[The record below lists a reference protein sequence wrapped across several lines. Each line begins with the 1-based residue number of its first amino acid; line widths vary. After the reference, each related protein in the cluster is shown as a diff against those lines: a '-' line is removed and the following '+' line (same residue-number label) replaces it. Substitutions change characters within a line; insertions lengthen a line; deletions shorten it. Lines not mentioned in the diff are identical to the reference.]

1 LSSVGSGAIVAGG
14 VGALILLL
22 LSNGFTKVKAF
33 AEKNGDTTISGFDPN
48 GKPIN
53 VQLKNDAVISPQFDQ
68 VRITTTRAT
77 FRDSNQPDFELK
89 NQSSV
94 IKRIFA
100 ISLVPDGTF
109 QTDGIVK
116 ITLNEAPLFPITPL
130 VVGDFQ
136 DVSGLN
142 IPIPDTYGLKI
153 LPKESL
159 RVFIASPTGSLVGLT
174 IAIFIGELP

>member
-1 LSSVGSGAIVAGG
+1 LSAGGAIVAGG
-14 VGALILLL
+14 IGALILLL

-33 AEKNGDTTISGFDPN
+33 ATENGDTRLTAIDPN
-48 GKPIN
+48 GKPVN
-53 VQLKNDAVISPQFDQ
+53 VQLKNNAVITSQFDQ
-68 VRITTTRAT
+68 VRSPPTNTV
-77 FRDSNQPDFELK
+77 FNNSNQPDFELK
-89 NQSSV
+89 NFSSV

-100 ISLVPDGTF
+100 VSLVPDGTF

-159 RVFIASPTGSLVGLT
+159 KVFIASPTGTLVGMT
-174 IAIFIGELP
+174 VAIFIGELP

>member
-1 LSSVGSGAIVAGG
+1 MSAIGGAIAGG
-14 VGALILLL
+14 ITAVILLL
-22 LSNGFTKVKAF
+22 ITNGFTKIQQIAM
-33 AEKNGDTTISGFDPN
+33 KNGDTLLKAIDKN
-48 GKPIN
+48 GVPVN
-53 VQLKNDAVISPQFDQ
+53 VQLKNNAVVSPQFDQ
-68 VRITTTRAT
+68 VRITTTKKV
-77 FRDSNQPDFELK
+77 FPDSNSPNFELK
-89 NQSSV
+89 NNSSV

-100 ISLVPDGTF
+100 LSLVPDSVF

-130 VVGDFQ
+130 VQGDFQ

-153 LPKESL
+153 LPKDEL

-174 IAIFIGELP
+174 VAVFIGELP

>member
-1 LSSVGSGAIVAGG
+1 LSATPAIVAGG

-22 LSNGFTKVKAF
+22 LSNGFKRVQAF
-33 AEKNGDTTISGFDPN
+33 AMENGDTRITGIDPD

-68 VRITTTRAT
+68 VRITTTKTT
-77 FRDSNQPDFELK
+77 FPDSNSPSFELK
-89 NQSSV
+89 NFSSV

-100 ISLVPDGTF
+100 ITLVPDGTF
-109 QTDGIVK
+109 QADGIVK

-130 VVGDFQ
+130 VAGDFQ
-136 DVSGLN
+136 DVSALN

-159 RVFIASPTGSLVGLT
+159 RVFIASPNGSLVGLT
-174 IAIFIGELP
+174 VAVFIGELP